1 MLLLTL
7 KVFSFTGGIEKVC
20 RILSKA
26 LQEYSTQSNQHKS
39 ALKVISLCDKSSEVD
54 QRYCQGVHFKGF
66 NGNKIIFSTAA
77 FLQGLQKDII
87 ILSHINLIMIAA
99 LIKMISKNK
108 RFILLAHGIE
118 VWRDLKPWKISFI
131 KKNVEIWAV
140 SQYTANVLI
149 KKHGFHPSQI
159 KVLNNCI
166 DPYFIIPESFEK
178 PAYLKRRHQLTDEHP
193 IILTVSR
200 LSSFEMYKGYDT
212 VIECI
217 RPLLQD
223 FPNLKYL
230 LAGKADFAEQQR
242 LLQLI
247 KNQQLDHQIILLD
260 YISDQ
265 ELADYFQLAD
275 LFVMPSKKE
284 GFGIVFIEA
293 AACGC
298 PVMAGNQD
306 GSSDALLNGELGILV
321 NPDHQKE
328 IADSIAGFFKVK
340 HTQDKARQLQK
351 RCLDHF
357 NYEVYREKVF
367 GLLNQTKLQFQ

>member
-7 KVFSFTGGIEKVC
+7 KVFSFTGGIEKVS

-39 ALKVISLCDKSSEVD
+39 ALKVISLCDKSSDVD
-54 QRYCQGVHFKGF
+54 QRYCPKAHFKGF
-66 NGNKIIFSTAA
+66 NGNKITFSILA

-87 ILSHINLIMIAA
+87 ILSHINLIMIVA

-108 RFILLAHGIE
+108 RLILLAHGIE

-140 SQYTANVLI
+140 SHHTANVLI
-149 KKHGFHPSQI
+149 EKHGFHPSQI

-166 DPYFIIPESFEK
+166 DPYFNIPESFEK
-178 PAYLKRRHQLTDEHP
+178 PAYLKQRHQLTDEHP

-217 RPLLQD
+217 GPLLKD

-230 LAGKADFAEQQR
+230 LAGKADLSEKQR
-242 LLQLI
+242 LLQRI
-247 KNQQLDHQIILLD
+247 KNQQLDQHIILLD

-284 GFGIVFIEA
+284 GFGIVFIES

-328 IADSIAGFFKVK
+328 I
-340 HTQDKARQLQK
+340 
-351 RCLDHF
+351 
-357 NYEVYREKVF
+357 
-367 GLLNQTKLQFQ
+367 